1 MCNLYRM
8 TKTTDEVAKWFAARS
23 ENAANVGTEIYPGY
37 SGLVV
42 ADGALVSMTWGF
54 PLAMKSKKTGEP
66 LKPRPVNNARTDKLG
81 SFFWRDSFEQR
92 RCLIPLSAWAEAE
105 GPKGGKTRTWLSVPD
120 ANLFAC
126 AGIWRDSE
134 EWGRCYSMVM
144 TDADLPA
151 GEVHDRM
158 PVLLRPEDYQ
168 VWTLGAPE
176 RAKELCRPWE
186 GALEIERTA
195 ERW

>member
-81 SFFWRDSFEQR
+81 SYFWRHSFEER
-92 RCLIPLSAWAEAE
+92 RCLITLSAWAEAE
-105 GPKGGKTRTWLSVPD
+105 GPKGGKTRSWLSVPD
-120 ANLFAC
+120 ADLFAC
-126 AGIWRDSE
+126 AGIWRDSK

-144 TDADLPA
+144 TDAIGLAAD
-151 GEVHDRM
+151 VHDRM
-158 PVLLRPEDYQ
+158 PVLLRPEDYE